1 MYSSTTTKLPNGKIP
16 IIHKEIQPIVHE
28 NIQPVIT
35 TNVQPVIHKYIQPVI
50 FPEKLSIEEVIQQL
64 QQLKQSHDGA
74 IIRFDEPIYGKDDII
89 EKEDSKYQH
98 FIQKVEQHTTKTVV
112 APKSRTE
119 TKTIKQYEF
128 VPYIQY
134 SNGNIVPY
142 VNNSINS
149 INNNT
154 QMMETIIAVNFRSIS
169 DNINYPMA
177 CKKTDIFANVEYK
190 LYKEFPILKS
200 KNIYFFANG
209 NAINKSLTF
218 EQNRIKSGD
227 TILMEENILNNYSQ
241 LTEF

>member
-16 IIHKEIQPIVHE
+16 IIHKEIQPIIHHE
-28 NIQPVIT
+28 IQPVVT
-35 TNVQPVIHKYIQPVI
+35 TQIQPVIHKYIQPVI

-64 QQLKQSHDGA
+64 QQLKKSHNGA
-74 IIRFDEPIYGKDDII
+74 IIRFGEPTNGKD
-89 EKEDSKYQH
+89 EYQH
-98 FIQKVEQHTTKTVV
+98 FIQKVEQHTTKKEI
-112 APKSRTE
+112 APSTQ
-119 TKTIKQYEF
+119 TKEQHNSQYEF

-134 SNGNIVPY
+134 SNGNIVPFA
-142 VNNSINS
+142 NNSINS
-149 INNNT
+149 INNNS
-154 QMMETIIAVNFRSIS
+154 QMMDTIIAIIFRSIS
-169 DNINYPMA
+169 FDINYPIA

-241 LTEF
+241 LTEK

>member
-1 MYSSTTTKLPNGKIP
+1 MNLSTTTILPNGKIP
-16 IIHKEIQPIVHE
+16 IIHEEIQPIIHHE
-28 NIQPVIT
+28 IQPIITTEIQPVT
-35 TNVQPVIHKYIQPVI
+35 HKYIQPVI

-64 QQLKQSHDGA
+64 QQLKQSHNGA
-74 IIRFDEPIYGKDDII
+74 IIRFGEPTNGKD
-89 EKEDSKYQH
+89 EYQH
-98 FIQKVEQHTTKTVV
+98 FIQKVEQHTTERKVV
-112 APKSRTE
+112 PSYY
-119 TKTIKQYEF
+119 TKEKYIEQYEF

-209 NAINKSLTF
+209 NTINKSLTF

>member
-1 MYSSTTTKLPNGKIP
+1 MYSSTTTKLPKGKIP
-16 IIHKEIQPIVHE
+16 IIHKEIQPIIHE

-35 TNVQPVIHKYIQPVI
+35 TNVQPVIQKYIQPVI

-98 FIQKVEQHTTKTVV
+98 FIQKIEQHTIKREVVPKTK
-112 APKSRTE
+112 RE

-134 SNGNIVPY
+134 SNGKIVPY

-209 NAINKSLTF
+209 NTINKSLTF

>member
-74 IIRFDEPIYGKDDII
+74 IIRFGEPIYGKDDII
-89 EKEDSKYQH
+89 EKENSIYQH
-98 FIQKVEQHTTKTVV
+98 FIKREEQHTSQTKIVPSV
-112 APKSRTE
+112 QRE
-119 TKTIKQYEF
+119 CRCIKQYEL

-142 VNNSINS
+142 ANNSIGS
-149 INNNT
+149 INNNS

-177 CKKTDIFANVEYK
+177 CKKTDIFLNVENK
-190 LYKEFPILKS
+190 LYQQFPELKS
-200 KNIYFFANG
+200 KNVYFIVNG
-209 NAINKSLTF
+209 NTVNKSYTF
-218 EQNRIKSGD
+218 EQNNIKTGD
-227 TILMEENILNNYSQ
+227 TILINEMY
-241 LTEF
+241 

>member
-1 MYSSTTTKLPNGKIP
+1 MNLSTTTIFPNGKIP
-16 IIHKEIQPIVHE
+16 IIHEEIQPIIHQE
-28 NIQPVIT
+28 IQPVIT
-35 TNVQPVIHKYIQPVI
+35 KQIQPVIHKYIQPVI

-64 QQLKQSHDGA
+64 QQLKQSHNGA
-74 IIRFDEPIYGKDDII
+74 IIRFGEPTNGKD
-89 EKEDSKYQH
+89 EYQH
-98 FIQKVEQHTTKTVV
+98 FIQKVEKHTTKKEI
-112 APKSRTE
+112 APSVKRE
-119 TKTIKQYEF
+119 TKTINLYEF

-209 NAINKSLTF
+209 NTINKSLTF

>member
-1 MYSSTTTKLPNGKIP
+1 MNSSTTTILPNGKIP
-16 IIHKEIQPIVHE
+16 IIHKEIQPVVHQE
-28 NIQPVIT
+28 IQPVIT
-35 TNVQPVIHKYIQPVI
+35 TEIQPVIHKYIQPVI

-89 EKEDSKYQH
+89 EKEDSKYQP
-98 FIQKVEQHTTKTVV
+98 FIQREERHTTQRQVV
-112 APKSRTE
+112 PYTDKKEKHIT
-119 TKTIKQYEF
+119 QYEF

-134 SNGNIVPY
+134 SNGKIVPY

-209 NAINKSLTF
+209 NTINKSLTF

-241 LTEF
+241 LTKK

>member
-16 IIHKEIQPIVHE
+16 IIHKEIQPVVHHE
-28 NIQPVIT
+28 IQPVVT
-35 TNVQPVIHKYIQPVI
+35 TEVQPVIHKYIQPVI

-64 QQLKQSHDGA
+64 QQLKKSHNGA
-74 IIRFDEPIYGKDDII
+74 IIRFGEPTNGKDD
-89 EKEDSKYQH
+89 YQH
-98 FIQKVEQHTTKTVV
+98 FIQKIEQHTIKREVVPQTK
-112 APKSRTE
+112 RE

-134 SNGNIVPY
+134 SNGNIVPFA
-142 VNNSINS
+142 NNSVNS
-149 INNNT
+149 INNNSL
-154 QMMETIIAVNFRSIS
+154 MMDTIIAIIFRSIS
-169 DNINYPMA
+169 FDINYPIA

-209 NAINKSLTF
+209 NTINKSLTF

-227 TILMEENILNNYSQ
+227 TIMIEENILNK
-241 LTEF
+241 

>member
-1 MYSSTTTKLPNGKIP
+1 MNSSTTTILPNGKIP
-16 IIHKEIQPIVHE
+16 IIHKEIQPVIHQ

-35 TNVQPVIHKYIQPVI
+35 KEIQPVIHKYIQPVI

-74 IIRFDEPIYGKDDII
+74 IIRFGEPIYGKDDII

-98 FIQKVEQHTTKTVV
+98 FIQREEIHTAQNLVQPLT
-112 APKSRTE
+112 SRE
-119 TKTIKQYEF
+119 EKHISQYEF

-177 CKKTDIFANVEYK
+177 CKKTDIFSNVEYK

-209 NAINKSLTF
+209 NTINKSLTF

-241 LTEF
+241 LTEK